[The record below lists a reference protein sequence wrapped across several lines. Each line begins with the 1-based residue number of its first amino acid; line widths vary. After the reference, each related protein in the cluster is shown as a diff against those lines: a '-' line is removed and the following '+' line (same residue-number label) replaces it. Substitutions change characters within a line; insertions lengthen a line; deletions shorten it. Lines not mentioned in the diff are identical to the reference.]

1 MDIMYPAHYRR
12 GGGEG
17 AYAAMADKIVILDGY
32 SLMYRAFHALQTPM
46 TAPDGTPTNAV
57 HGFVMMLLK
66 VIEEERPDSLAVA
79 FDMHAP
85 TFRAKL
91 YDGYK
96 ATRKPMPDELR
107 TQDPVIRELIGEMGI
122 PILELEG
129 YEADDILGTV
139 SQYCER
145 EDMEAL
151 LVTGDRDSFQL
162 SGPHTTI
169 LYTKKGITDTV
180 RVTPDYIRETYG
192 IEPVQLIDVKSL
204 MGDASDNIPGVPG
217 VGEKTALKLVQQY
230 GSLSA
235 VLDSAPTEQKGK
247 LRERLIEGRA
257 LAEMSY
263 ELARIDRNA
272 PMDVAPDA
280 WRLGDIAGALP
291 RLRELRMNAAARR
304 LTDVAKALGPV
315 ARADAPV
322 GEPEEGEALPAI
334 EAFDARDALAARIM
348 ALSGEAQWVAIHLG
362 ERFTVATDAAR
373 LSMVM
378 GGDLLSPG
386 ITDEEAWT
394 AALPLLEA
402 DCPVAVWDIKSLPID
417 IRRIRGDITDVMLAA
432 YALNPQRPG
441 FDARSLC
448 EQEGMEGFDAHP
460 ATAVRRLA
468 LAQQA
473 QLRENGLETV
483 YRQIE
488 LPLAY
493 VLRDMQDE
501 GFLVDADVLRALGVE
516 FRGQIQRL
524 TDEIAEMAGQMKAE
538 RAGGKAA
545 AEGLDATPERINLNS
560 PKQLG
565 ELLFG
570 KLGIPSPKK
579 KISTNA
585 EVLEQLADAYPIC
598 GRILEYR
605 KYQKLEST
613 YIDALIPLR
622 DENGRIHTRFDQ
634 VGTATGRISSA
645 EPNLQNIPVRTELG
659 KAIRGAFV
667 ARPGW
672 LLVDA
677 DYSQIELRVLAH
689 MSGDATMIN
698 AFLMDQDIHARTASE
713 VYGVPLEEVTSQM
726 RSASKAVNFGI
737 VYGISEFTLAKN
749 IGVSRYEAKAF
760 IERYFDRYPGVK
772 AYMDEAVRKGHAQGY
787 VTTLMNRRR
796 YLPELNSSNYAVRAF
811 GERCAMNSPIQGTA
825 ADIIKL
831 AMIAVN
837 HGLKS
842 GGFEARLILQVH
854 DELIV
859 EAPEGEAEAVREL
872 LRQCMEGVM
881 KLSVPLRT
889 DISIGG
895 DWRACK

>member
-1 MDIMYPAHYRR
+1 
-12 GGGEG
+12 
-17 AYAAMADKIVILDGY
+17 MAEKIVILDGY

-57 HGFVMMLLK
+57 HGFVMMMLK
-66 VIEEERPDSLAVA
+66 VIEDERPDSLAVA

-107 TQDPVIRELIGEMGI
+107 AQDPVIRELIGEMGV
-122 PILELEG
+122 PILEVEG
-129 YEADDILGTV
+129 FEADDILGTV

-145 EDMEAL
+145 EGLEAL

-162 SGPHTTI
+162 SGPRTTI

-180 RVTPDYIRETYG
+180 RVTPEYIRDTYG

-204 MGDASDNIPGVPG
+204 MGDTSDNIPGVPG

-230 GSLSA
+230 GSLPA
-235 VLDSAPTEQKGK
+235 VLDAAPTEQKGK

-263 ELARIDRNA
+263 ALAKIDRNA
-272 PMDVAPDA
+272 PMDVDPGA
-280 WRLGDIAGALP
+280 WKLGNIAGALP
-291 RLRELRMNAAARR
+291 RLRELRMNAAIRR
-304 LTDVAKALGPV
+304 LTDVASVVVPQGVALPV
-315 ARADAPV
+315 AAAPDKS
-322 GEPEEGEALPAI
+322 EALPDI
-334 EAFDARDALAARIM
+334 ETFGAREDLAGRIM
-348 ALSGEAQWVAIHLG
+348 ELAGTAKWAAFHLG
-362 ERFTVATDAAR
+362 DRFTVATDEAR

-386 ITDEEAWT
+386 ITDEEAWA

-402 DCPVAVWDIKSLPID
+402 DCPVALWDLKSLPID
-417 IRRIRGDITDVMLAA
+417 LERIKGDITDVMLAA

-441 FDARSLC
+441 FDAESLC
-448 EQEGMEGFDAHP
+448 AQECVEGWQDHP

-468 LAQQA
+468 VAQRE
-473 QLRENGLETV
+473 QLRENDLEQI
-483 YRQIE
+483 YSRIE

-493 VLRDMQDE
+493 VLRRMQDE
-501 GFLVDADVLRALGVE
+501 GFLVDADVLGDLGVT
-516 FRGQIQRL
+516 FRAQIQRL
-524 TDEIAEMAGQMKAE
+524 TDEIAEMAGK
-538 RAGGKAA
+538 
-545 AEGLDATPERINLNS
+545 RINLNS

-585 EVLEQLADAYPIC
+585 EVLEQLSDDYPIC
-598 GRILEYR
+598 GRVLEYR

-613 YIDALIPLR
+613 YIDALIPMR

-713 VYGVPLEEVTSQM
+713 VYGVPLDQVTSQM

-749 IGVSRYEAKAF
+749 IGSSRFEARAF
-760 IERYFDRYPGVK
+760 IDRYFDRYPGVK
-772 AYMDEAVRKGHAQGY
+772 AYMDESVKKGHAQGY

-796 YLPELNSSNYAVRAF
+796 YLPELTSSNYAVRAF

-831 AMIAVN
+831 AMIAVDEA
-837 HGLKS
+837 LKT
-842 GGFEARLILQVH
+842 GGFEAKLILQVH

-859 EAPEGEAEAVREL
+859 EAPEAEAEAVREL
-872 LRQCMEGVM
+872 LRRCMEGVM
-881 KLSVPLRT
+881 SLSVPLRT
-889 DISIGG
+889 DITIGG

>member
-1 MDIMYPAHYRR
+1 MP
-12 GGGEG
+12 E
-17 AYAAMADKIVILDGY
+17 KIVILDGY

-46 TAPDGTPTNAV
+46 NAPDGTPTNAV

-66 VIEEERPDSLAVA
+66 VIADERPDSLAVA

-107 TQDPVIRELIGEMGI
+107 AQDPLIRELIGQMGI

-139 SQYCER
+139 SLRCEQTG
-145 EDMEAL
+145 DEAL

-192 IEPVQLIDVKSL
+192 LEPAQLIDVKSL

-217 VGEKTALKLVQQY
+217 VGEKTALKLVQEF
-230 GSLSA
+230 GSLQA
-235 VLDSAPTEQKGK
+235 VLDTAQTRQKGK
-247 LRERLIEGRA
+247 LRERLMEGRE

-263 ELARIDRNA
+263 TLAKINREI
-272 PMDVAPDA
+272 PIEVAPEA
-280 WRLGDIAGALP
+280 WRLGDITAAAP
-291 RLRELRMNAAARR
+291 RLRELRMNAALRR
-304 LTDVAKALGPV
+304 LTDVARDCMPHIAAAAV
-315 ARADAPV
+315 APAAEAQNLPPIERFS
-322 GEPEEGEALPAI
+322 EREAL
-334 EAFDARDALAARIM
+334 EARILELVPG
-348 ALSGEAQWVAIHLG
+348 AKWAAVFLGAELS
-362 ERFTVATDAAR
+362 VATDAAR
-373 LSMVM
+373 LSMPL

-386 ITDEEAWT
+386 ISDGEAW
-394 AALPLLEA
+394 AAVLPLLEA
-402 DCPVAVWDIKSLPID
+402 DCPKALHDLKSMPVD
-417 IRRIRGDITDVMLAA
+417 IRRVKGEITDVMLAA

-441 FDARSLC
+441 FDAGSLC
-448 EQEGMEGFDAHP
+448 QQEGIEGFAGHP
-460 ATAVRRLA
+460 ATALRTLA
-468 LAQQA
+468 LAQQG
-473 QLRENGLETV
+473 QLRENDLEKV
-483 YRQIE
+483 YSEIE

-493 VLRDMQDE
+493 VLRDMETE
-501 GFLVDADVLRALGVE
+501 GFLVDVDVLRALGAQ
-516 FRGQIQRL
+516 FRENIQRL
-524 TDEIAEMAGQMKAE
+524 TDEIAELAG
-538 RAGGKAA
+538 
-545 AEGLDATPERINLNS
+545 ERINLNS

-585 EVLEQLADAYPIC
+585 EVLEQLSADWPIC
-598 GRILEYR
+598 GKVLEYR

-613 YIDALIPLR
+613 YIDALIPMR
-622 DENGRIHTRFDQ
+622 DENGRIHTRFDP

-689 MSGDATMIN
+689 MSGDETMIN
-698 AFLMDQDIHARTASE
+698 AFRMDQDIHTRTAAE
-713 VYGVPLEEVTSQM
+713 VYGVPLEQVTGQM

-737 VYGISEFTLAKN
+737 VYGISEFTLARN
-749 IGVSRYEAKAF
+749 IGVSRYEAKEF
-760 IERYFDRYPGVK
+760 IDRYFHRYPGVK
-772 AYMDEAVRKGHAQGY
+772 AYMDAAVKKGHEQGY

-796 YLPELNSSNYAVRAF
+796 YLPELASANFAVRSF

-831 AMIAVN
+831 AMIAVRDA
-837 HGLKS
+837 LEA
-842 GGFEARLILQVH
+842 GGFEAKLILQVH

-859 EAPEGEAEAVREL
+859 EAPEAEAQRVQDL
-872 LRQCMEGVM
+872 LRRCMEGVVT
-881 KLSVPLRT
+881 LSVPLRT

>member
-1 MDIMYPAHYRR
+1 
-12 GGGEG
+12 
-17 AYAAMADKIVILDGY
+17 MAKKTVILDGY

-66 VIEEERPDSLAVA
+66 VVEDERPDRLAVA

-107 TQDPVIRELIGEMGI
+107 AQDPVIRELIGEMGI
-122 PILELEG
+122 PILECEG
-129 YEADDILGTV
+129 FEADDILGTV
-139 SQYCER
+139 SLRCER
-145 EDMEAL
+145 EGDEAL

-180 RVTPDYIRETYG
+180 RVTPEYIRKTYG
-192 IEPVQLIDVKSL
+192 LEPVQLIDVKSL
-204 MGDASDNIPGVPG
+204 MGDTSDNIPGVPG

-230 GSLSA
+230 GSLKA
-235 VLDSAPTEQKGK
+235 VLDSADAEQKGK

-263 ELARIDRNA
+263 DLAKIDRNA
-272 PMDVAPDA
+272 PVELDPEA
-280 WRLGDIAGALP
+280 WRLGSIAAAAP
-291 RLRELRMNAAARR
+291 RLRELRMNAALRR
-304 LTDVAKALGPV
+304 LMEVAKAV
-315 ARADAPV
+315 A
-322 GEPEEGEALPAI
+322 PEVAAVPAISKAAEALPDI
-334 EAFDARDALAARIM
+334 ERFSELEALEKRM
-348 ALSGEAQWVAIHLG
+348 MQLSGSAKWVSVHLG
-362 ERFTVATDAAR
+362 AEFTVATDTAR
-373 LSMVM
+373 LAMAM

-386 ITDEEAWT
+386 VTDEQAWS
-394 AALPLLEA
+394 AVMPLLEA
-402 DCPVAVWDIKSLPID
+402 DCPVALCDMKRAPID
-417 IRRIRGDITDVMLAA
+417 ITRVRGDIMDVMLAA

-448 EQEGMEGFDAHP
+448 EQEGVEGFDRHP
-460 ATAVRRLA
+460 ATAIRRLA
-468 LAQQA
+468 LLQAQQ
-473 QLRENGLETV
+473 LEENDLSRIYRE
-483 YRQIE
+483 IE
-488 LPLAY
+488 LPLCY
-493 VLRDMQDE
+493 VLRGMEDE
-501 GFLVDADVLRALGVE
+501 GFLVDADVLRSLGVE
-516 FRGQIQRL
+516 FNAHIQRL
-524 TDEIAEMAGQMKAE
+524 TDEIAEMAG
-538 RAGGKAA
+538 
-545 AEGLDATPERINLNS
+545 ERINLNS

-579 KISTNA
+579 KVSTNA
-585 EVLEQLADAYPIC
+585 EVLEQLADDWPIC
-598 GRILEYR
+598 GKVLEYR

-613 YIDALIPLR
+613 YIDALIPMR
-622 DENGRIHTRFDQ
+622 DAGGRIHTRFDP

-659 KAIRGAFV
+659 RAIRGAFV

-689 MSGDATMIN
+689 MSGDKTMIN
-698 AFLMDQDIHARTASE
+698 AFLMDQDIHARTAAE
-713 VYGVPLEEVTSQM
+713 VYGVPLEEVTHQM

-737 VYGISEFTLAKN
+737 VYGISEFTLARN
-749 IGVSRYEAKAF
+749 IGVSRYEAKDF
-760 IERYFDRYPGVK
+760 IDRYFERYPGVK
-772 AYMDEAVRKGHAQGY
+772 AYMDAAVKKGHEQGY

-796 YLPELNSSNYAVRAF
+796 YLPELNSPNYAVRAF

-831 AMIAVN
+831 AMIAVDRA
-837 HGLKS
+837 LREE
-842 GGFEARLILQVH
+842 GFRAKLILQVH

-859 EAPEGEAEAVREL
+859 EAPEDEAERVREL
-872 LRQCMEGVM
+872 LRRCMEGVM
-881 KLSVPLRT
+881 TLAVPLRT

>member
-1 MDIMYPAHYRR
+1 
-12 GGGEG
+12 
-17 AYAAMADKIVILDGY
+17 MAEKIVILDGY

-57 HGFVMMLLK
+57 HGFVMMMLK

-79 FDMHAP
+79 FDLHAP
-85 TFRAKL
+85 TFRHKM

-107 TQDPVIRELIGEMGI
+107 AQDPVIREMIGLMGV
-122 PILELEG
+122 PILEKEG

-139 SQYCER
+139 GAYCEGR
-145 EDMEAL
+145 DAQAL

-169 LYTKKGITDTV
+169 LYTKKGITETV
-180 RVTPDYIRETYG
+180 RVTPEYIRETYG
-192 IEPVQLIDVKSL
+192 LEPEQLIDVKSL

-230 GSLSA
+230 GSLSE
-235 VLDSAPTEQKGK
+235 VLDRADAEQKGK
-247 LRERLIEGRA
+247 LRERLMEGRA

-263 ELARIDRNA
+263 ALAKIDRAA
-272 PMDVAPDA
+272 PIDVNPDA
-280 WRLGDIAGALP
+280 WRLGNIAAALP
-291 RLRELRMNAAARR
+291 RLHELRMNSAARR
-304 LTDVAKALGPV
+304 LTEVAKEVMPHVEIAAP
-315 ARADAPV
+315 ARPRAD
-322 GEPEEGEALPAI
+322 LPKI
-334 EAFDARDALAARIM
+334 ERFSERAALAARINE
-348 ALSGEAQWVAIHLG
+348 LSGTAKWVSLHIGAD
-362 ERFTVATDAAR
+362 FTVATDAAR
-373 LSMVM
+373 LSMPM

-386 ITDEEAWT
+386 LTDEEA
-394 AALPLLEA
+394 LEA
-402 DCPVAVWDIKSLPID
+402 AMPLIEANCPVALCDLKSLAID
-417 IRRIRGDITDVMLAA
+417 IRRVKGEITDVMLAA

-441 FDARSLC
+441 FDAESLC
-448 EQEGMEGFDAHP
+448 QQEGIEGYAEHP
-460 ATAVRRLA
+460 AMAIHDLA
-468 LAQQA
+468 LAQKK
-473 QLRENGLETV
+473 QLAENGLNDIYEK
-483 YRQIE
+483 IE

-493 VLRDMQDE
+493 VLRDMEKE
-501 GFLVDADVLRALGVE
+501 GFLVDADALRALGVE
-516 FRGQIQRL
+516 FKAQIARL
-524 TDEIAEMAGQMKAE
+524 VDEIAELAGRMKAQ
-538 RAGGKAA
+538 RAFRSASQTADVKI
-545 AEGLDATPERINLNS
+545 EDFDDAPERINLNS

-565 ELLFG
+565 ELLFT

-579 KISTNA
+579 KQSTNA
-585 EVLEQLADAYPIC
+585 EVLEQLAGEYPIC
-598 GRILEYR
+598 GKVLEYR

-613 YIDALIPLR
+613 YIDALIPMR
-622 DENGRIHTRFDQ
+622 DENGRIHTRFDP
-634 VGTATGRISSA
+634 VGT
-645 EPNLQNIPVRTELG
+645 IPVRTELG

-689 MSGDATMIN
+689 MSGDPTMIH
-698 AFLMDQDIHARTASE
+698 AFREDQDIHARTAAE
-713 VYGVPLEEVTSQM
+713 VYGVPLEEVTGQM

-749 IGVSRYEAKAF
+749 IGVSRYEAREF
-760 IERYFDRYPGVK
+760 IDRYFDRYPGVK
-772 AYMDEAVRKGHAQGY
+772 AYMDGAVKKGHEQGY
-787 VTTLMNRRR
+787 VTTLMGRRR
-796 YLPELNSSNYAVRAF
+796 YLPELMSSNYAVRSF

-831 AMIAVN
+831 SMIAVDKA
-837 HGLKS
+837 LKE
-842 GGFEARLILQVH
+842 GGFEAKLILQVH

-859 EAPEGEAEAVREL
+859 EAPEREAEAVRDL
-872 LRQCMEGVM
+872 LRRCMEGIVS
-881 KLSVPLRT
+881 LDVPLRT

>member
-1 MDIMYPAHYRR
+1 
-12 GGGEG
+12 
-17 AYAAMADKIVILDGY
+17 MADKIVILDGY

-57 HGFVMMLLK
+57 HGFMMMLLK
-66 VIEEERPDSLAVA
+66 VVEDERPDRLAVA

-91 YDGYK
+91 FDGYK

-107 TQDPVIRELIGEMGI
+107 AQDPVIRELIGEMGI
-122 PILELEG
+122 PILECEG

-139 SQYCER
+139 SLRCEQAG
-145 EDMEAL
+145 DEAL

-180 RVTPDYIRETYG
+180 RVTPEYIRETYG
-192 IEPVQLIDVKSL
+192 LEPAQLIDVKSL
-204 MGDASDNIPGVPG
+204 MGDTSDNIPGVPG

-230 GSLSA
+230 GSLRA
-235 VLDSAPTEQKGK
+235 VLDSAEAEQKGK

-263 ELARIDRNA
+263 DLAKIDRNA
-272 PMDVAPDA
+272 PVEADPEA
-280 WRLGDIAGALP
+280 WRLGNLAAAAP
-291 RLRELRMNAAARR
+291 RLRELRMNAALRR
-304 LTDVAKALGPV
+304 LLEVAKAVSPQPAV
-315 ARADAPV
+315 EPAAPA
-322 GEPEEGEALPAI
+322 EAEALPEI
-334 EAFDARDALAARIM
+334 ERFAERDALAARIM
-348 ALSGEAQWVAIHLG
+348 QLSGTAKWASVHMGAE
-362 ERFTVATDAAR
+362 FTVATDAAR
-373 LSMVM
+373 LAMAM

-386 ITDEEAWT
+386 VTDAEAWS
-394 AALPLLEA
+394 AVMPLLEA
-402 DCPVAVWDIKSLPID
+402 DCPVVLCDMKSAPVD

-448 EQEGMEGFDAHP
+448 EQEGVEGYDRHP
-460 ATAVRRLA
+460 ATAIRRLA
-468 LAQQA
+468 LAQA
-473 QLRENGLETV
+473 EQLRENDLERV
-483 YRQIE
+483 YRDIE
-488 LPLAY
+488 LPLCY
-493 VLRDMQDE
+493 VLRGMEDE
-501 GFLVDADVLRALGVE
+501 GFLVDADVLRGLGVE
-516 FRGQIQRL
+516 FKKHIQRL
-524 TDEIAEMAGQMKAE
+524 TDEIAELAG
-538 RAGGKAA
+538 
-545 AEGLDATPERINLNS
+545 ERINLNS

-585 EVLEQLADAYPIC
+585 EVLEQLSEDWPIC
-598 GRILEYR
+598 GKVLEYR

-613 YIDALIPLR
+613 YIDALIPMR
-622 DENGRIHTRFDQ
+622 DAGGRIHTRFDP

-645 EPNLQNIPVRTELG
+645 EPNLQNIHVRTELG
-659 KAIRGAFV
+659 RAIRGAFV
-667 ARPGW
+667 ARPGY

-689 MSGDATMIN
+689 MSGDKTMIN
-698 AFLMDQDIHARTASE
+698 AFLMDQDIHARTAAE
-713 VYGVPLEEVTSQM
+713 VYGVPLEMVTHQM

-749 IGVSRYEAKAF
+749 IGVSRYEAKEF
-760 IERYFDRYPGVK
+760 IDRYFERYPGVK
-772 AYMDEAVRKGHAQGY
+772 AYMDDAVKRGHAQGY

-796 YLPELNSSNYAVRAF
+796 YLPELSSPNYAVRAF

-831 AMIAVN
+831 AMIAVDRA
-837 HGLKS
+837 LREE
-842 GGFEARLILQVH
+842 GFRAKLILQVH

-859 EAPEGEAEAVREL
+859 EAPEEEAERVREL
-872 LRQCMEGVM
+872 LRRCMEGVM

>member
-1 MDIMYPAHYRR
+1 
-12 GGGEG
+12 
-17 AYAAMADKIVILDGY
+17 
-32 SLMYRAFHALQTPM
+32 
-46 TAPDGTPTNAV
+46 
-57 HGFVMMLLK
+57 
-66 VIEEERPDSLAVA
+66 
-79 FDMHAP
+79 
-85 TFRAKL
+85 
-91 YDGYK
+91 
-96 ATRKPMPDELR
+96 
-107 TQDPVIRELIGEMGI
+107 
-122 PILELEG
+122 
-129 YEADDILGTV
+129 
-139 SQYCER
+139 
-145 EDMEAL
+145 
-151 LVTGDRDSFQL
+151 
-162 SGPHTTI
+162 
-169 LYTKKGITDTV
+169 
-180 RVTPDYIRETYG
+180 
-192 IEPVQLIDVKSL
+192 
-204 MGDASDNIPGVPG
+204 
-217 VGEKTALKLVQQY
+217 
-230 GSLSA
+230 
-235 VLDSAPTEQKGK
+235 
-247 LRERLIEGRA
+247 
-257 LAEMSY
+257 MSY
-263 ELARIDRNA
+263 ELAKIDRNA
-272 PMDVAPDA
+272 PMEVNPGA
-280 WRLGDIAGALP
+280 WRLGNIAGALP
-291 RLRELRMNAAARR
+291 RLRELRMNAAMRR
-304 LTDVAKALGPV
+304 LTDVAKTVSPGVDPNAS
-315 ARADAPV
+315 AAESEAS
-322 GEPEEGEALPAI
+322 EALPAI
-334 EAFDARDALAARIM
+334 EECNAREDLAARIM
-348 ALSGEAQWVAIHLG
+348 ALAGEAKWAAIHLG

-373 LSMVM
+373 LSMAM

-386 ITDEEAWT
+386 ISDEEAWT

-402 DCPVAVWDIKSLPID
+402 ECPVALWDVKSMPID

-432 YALNPQRPG
+432 YALTPQRPG
-441 FDARSLC
+441 FDAQSLC
-448 EQEGMEGFDAHP
+448 AQEGIDGFDVHP
-460 ATAVRRLA
+460 ATAIRRLA
-468 LAQQA
+468 LIQQA
-473 QLRENGLETV
+473 QLRENDLETV
-483 YRQIE
+483 YSQIE

-501 GFLVDADVLRALGVE
+501 GFLVDADVLRSLGVE
-516 FRGQIQRL
+516 FRGQIRRL
-524 TDEIAEMAGQMKAE
+524 TDEIADMAGRMKAE
-538 RAGGKAA
+538 KALA
-545 AEGLDATPERINLNS
+545 SALKRGEEADIADFDATPERVNLNS

-613 YIDALIPLR
+613 YIDALIPMR

-713 VYGVPLEEVTSQM
+713 VYGVPLEDVTSQM

-772 AYMDEAVRKGHAQGY
+772 AYMNEAVRKGHAQGY

-796 YLPELNSSNYAVRAF
+796 YLPELTSSNYAVRAF

-837 HGLKS
+837 RDLKA

>member
-1 MDIMYPAHYRR
+1 MMAEDK
-12 GGGEG
+12 GES
-17 AYAAMADKIVILDGY
+17 AAMAEKIVILDGY

-46 TAPDGTPTNAV
+46 NAPDGTPTNAV

-66 VIEEERPDSLAVA
+66 VIEDERPDSLAVA

-107 TQDPVIRELIGEMGI
+107 AQDPVIRELVGEMGI
-122 PILELEG
+122 PILEVEG

-139 SQYCER
+139 SLYCER
-145 EDMEAL
+145 GGLEAL

-162 SGPHTTI
+162 SGPNTTI

-180 RVTPDYIRETYG
+180 RVTPDYIRQTYG

-230 GSLSA
+230 GSLEK
-235 VLDSAPTEQKGK
+235 VLDAASSEQKGK
-247 LRERLIEGRA
+247 LRERLIEGRE

-263 ELARIDRNA
+263 ALAKIDRSA
-272 PMDVAPDA
+272 PVDVTPGA
-280 WRLGDIAGALP
+280 WRLGNIAAALP
-291 RLRELRMNAAARR
+291 RLRELRMNAAFRR
-304 LTDVAKALGPV
+304 LSDVAKEVLPQGAEES
-315 ARADAPV
+315 AKAAPA
-322 GEPEEGEALPAI
+322 ESEALPPI
-334 EAFDARDALAARIM
+334 EAFAARDALAERIM
-348 ALSGEAQWVAIHLG
+348 ALAGTAKWAAIHLG

-373 LSMVM
+373 LTMAM

-386 ITDEEAWT
+386 VTDEEAWQ

-402 DCPVAVWDIKSLPID
+402 DCPVALWDIKSLPID
-417 IRRIRGDITDVMLAA
+417 LRRIRGDITDVMLAA

-441 FDARSLC
+441 FDAESLC
-448 EQEGMEGFDAHP
+448 AQECIEGFRDHP

-468 LAQQA
+468 LAQWE
-473 QLRENGLETV
+473 QLRENGLEKI
-483 YRQIE
+483 YSDIE

-493 VLRDMQDE
+493 VLKGMQDE
-501 GFLVDADVLRALGVE
+501 GFLVDADVLRDLGVT
-516 FRGQIQRL
+516 FRAQIQRL
-524 TDEIAEMAGQMKAE
+524 TDEIAEMAG
-538 RAGGKAA
+538 
-545 AEGLDATPERINLNS
+545 ERINLNS

-585 EVLEQLADAYPIC
+585 EVLEQLADDYPIC
-598 GRILEYR
+598 GRVLEYR

-613 YIDALIPLR
+613 YIDALIPMR
-622 DENGRIHTRFDQ
+622 DANGRIHTRFDQ

-689 MSGDATMIN
+689 MSGDATMIS
-698 AFLMDQDIHARTASE
+698 AFNMDQDIHARTAAE
-713 VYGVPLEEVTSQM
+713 VYGVPLDEVTGQM

-749 IGVSRYEAKAF
+749 IGVSRFEAKAF
-760 IERYFDRYPGVK
+760 IDRYFDRYPGVK
-772 AYMDEAVRKGHAQGY
+772 AYMDEAVKKGHAQGY

-796 YLPELNSSNYAVRAF
+796 YLPELTSSNYAVRAF

-831 AMIAVN
+831 AMIAVDRE
-837 HGLKS
+837 LKA
-842 GGFEARLILQVH
+842 GGFEAKLILQVH

-859 EAPEGEAEAVREL
+859 EAPEAEAGAVRDL
-872 LRQCMEGVM
+872 LRRCMEGVM
-881 KLSVPLRT
+881 TLSVPLRT